1 MELATPVKE
10 PQVREATAACEDS
23 AMSGD
28 CGGTSASE
36 LSTCYNSSPGTTL
49 EAEDANGSG
58 SLSAA
63 TSATSDTP
71 MPLRMNLPADDQK
84 EEPAVMVIQN
94 LYKMM
99 KRNGGEFGLPRKA
112 VSEASGLEI
121 LEDKT
126 AFKAASSSE
135 RKDVAE
141 LQRQLE
147 ETRSEL
153 RAADKEAKEIRGQK
167 AALLEE
173 VQAVQ
178 GREASFEAREA
189 ALEERFRREEEAAE
203 LQRHIFEV
211 EIKRA
216 YQERLQAAARSEA
229 LEKEL
234 KQAQKA
240 ASKQTKR
247 NKVANGAPAQVVLSR
262 HDLAM
267 RASFEGEYAPEER
280 QKASHG
286 RQIRRTSKMSS
297 KSASK
302 ASSGWFAACCSME
315 VAPKAA

>member
-1 MELATPVKE
+1 MELATPVKA
-10 PQVREATAACEDS
+10 PQVREAAAACEDS

-71 MPLRMNLPADDQK
+71 MPLRMNLPADQK
-84 EEPAVMVIQN
+84 EDPAVMVVQN

-99 KRNGGEFGLPRKA
+99 KSNGGEFGLPRKA
-112 VSEASGLEI
+112 ISEASGLEI

-147 ETRSEL
+147 DTRSEL
-153 RAADKEAKEIRGQK
+153 RAADKEAKEVRGQQ

-173 VQAVQ
+173 VQSVQ
-178 GREASFEAREA
+178 GREALFEARAA
-189 ALEERFRREEEAAE
+189 ALEERFRREEEVAE

-216 YQERLQAAARSEA
+216 HQERLQAAARSEA

-240 ASKQTKR
+240 ACKQTKR
-247 NKVANGAPAQVVLSR
+247 NKVTDGAPAQAILSR

-267 RASFEGEYAPEER
+267 RASFEGENAPEER
-280 QKASHG
+280 RQASHG
-286 RQIRRTSKMSS
+286 RHIRRTSKMSS

-302 ASSGWFAACCSME
+302 ASSGWFAGCCSME